1 MFSLRGSF
9 IRIIGNKKIKSELK
23 KEEVKRI
30 LVPGGRI
37 GDMVCETPFLKA
49 LHKEFPKAEIDVYL
63 DEVVAPLFKNCPYV
77 NVILNKNKYKIIK
90 KIKILKMLNLLY
102 EAWTR
107 RKKYDLYFIF
117 TNEMRALSVL
127 SLKILSPKY
136 VISVYKR
143 EKFGIKKGELTI
155 YDRYIKKAQSSHMR
169 DICLS
174 GIETITGESV
184 KDRKYEI
191 WLGSLEKKYENY
203 FDKDKINVIFNYLGG
218 SNNKNLSYIELKESC
233 FKMIGINKNII
244 VYVMTLPNKYEELLK
259 QIESWNE
266 NRIIICPETKDILD
280 AAALIKYSDIM
291 VSVDTGVVH
300 IASAFNIPV
309 ISIFPNNENSIKYFS
324 PMSDLSYI
332 IRCEDKHYIKD
343 FDKNLMCENIRDILK
358 QKEKNLY
365 ERHN

>member
-9 IRIIGNKKIKSELK
+9 IRIIGNKKVKSELK

-63 DEVVAPLFKNCPYV
+63 DEVVAPLFKNCTYI
-77 NVILNKNKYKIIK
+77 NVILNKNKYKVIK
-90 KIKILKMLNLLY
+90 KVKILKMLNLLY

-107 RKKYDLYFIF
+107 RKKYELYFIF

-136 VISVYKR
+136 VVSVYKR

-174 GIETITGESV
+174 GIETIIGEIV
-184 KDRKYEI
+184 KDRKYEVC
-191 WLGSLEKKYENY
+191 LGSLEKKYENY
-203 FDKDKINVIFNYLGG
+203 FDKEKINIIFNYLGG
-218 SNNKNLSYIELKESC
+218 SDNKNLSYIELKESC
-233 FKMIGINKNII
+233 FKVLEIKENII
-244 VYVMTLPNKYEELLK
+244 VHIMTLPNRYEELLDK
-259 QIESWNE
+259 VKKWNE
-266 NRIIICPETKDILD
+266 NRIMICPETEDILD
-280 AAALIKYSDIM
+280 AAALIKHSNIL
-291 VSVDTGVVH
+291 VNVDTGVVH

-309 ISIFPNNENSIKYFS
+309 ISIFSNNENSIKYFS

-332 IRCEDKHYIKD
+332 IKCEDKHYIKD
-343 FDKNLMCENIRDILK
+343 FDKKLMCENIKDILK
-358 QKEKNLY
+358 QKEK
-365 ERHN
+365 EVR

>member
-9 IRIIGNKKIKSELK
+9 IRIIGNKKVKSELK

-63 DEVVAPLFKNCPYV
+63 DEVVAPLFKNCTYI
-77 NVILNKNKYKIIK
+77 NVILNKNKYKVIK
-90 KIKILKMLNLLY
+90 KVKILKMLNLLY

-107 RKKYDLYFIF
+107 RKKYELYFIF

-136 VISVYKR
+136 VVSVYKR

-174 GIETITGESV
+174 GIETIIGEIV
-184 KDRKYEI
+184 KDRKYEVC
-191 WLGSLEKKYENY
+191 LGSLEKKYENY
-203 FDKDKINVIFNYLGG
+203 FDKEKINIIFNYLGG
-218 SNNKNLSYIELKESC
+218 SDNKNLSYIELKESC
-233 FKMIGINKNII
+233 FKVLEIKENII
-244 VYVMTLPNKYEELLK
+244 VHIMTLPNRYEELLDK
-259 QIESWNE
+259 VKKWNE
-266 NRIIICPETKDILD
+266 NRIMICPETEDILD
-280 AAALIKYSDIM
+280 AAALIKHSNIL

-309 ISIFPNNENSIKYFS
+309 ISIFSNNENSIKYFS

-332 IRCEDKHYIKD
+332 IKCEDKHYIKD
-343 FDKNLMCENIRDILK
+343 FDKKLMCENIKDILK
-358 QKEKNLY
+358 QKEK
-365 ERHN
+365 EVR

>member
-9 IRIIGNKKIKSELK
+9 IRIIGNKKVKSELK

-30 LVPGGRI
+30 LVPSGRI

-63 DEVVAPLFKNCPYV
+63 DEVVAPLFKNCPYI

-90 KIKILKMLNLLY
+90 KVKILKMLNLLY

-136 VISVYKR
+136 VVSVYKR

-174 GIETITGESV
+174 GIEAITNEII

-191 WLGSLEKKYENY
+191 CLGNLENKYNNY
-203 FDKDKINVIFNYLGG
+203 FDKNKINIIFNYLG
-218 SNNKNLSYIELKESC
+218 STSNKNLSYFELKESC
-233 FKMIGINKNII
+233 FCLLEISPNIVI
-244 VYVMTLPNKYEELLK
+244 HIMTLPSQYKELSEEIQK
-259 QIESWNE
+259 WNE
-266 NRIIICPETKDILD
+266 KRIKICPKTEDILD
-280 AAALIKYSDIM
+280 AAALIKYSDILT
-291 VSVDTGVVH
+291 SVDTGVVH

-332 IRCEDKHYIKD
+332 IKCEDKHYIKD
-343 FDKNLMCENIRDILK
+343 FDKKLMCKNIKDILK
-358 QKEKNLY
+358 QKEQ
-365 ERHN
+365 EVI

>member
-9 IRIIGNKKIKSELK
+9 IRIIGNKKVKSELK

-63 DEVVAPLFKNCPYV
+63 DEVVAPLFKNCTYI
-77 NVILNKNKYKIIK
+77 NVILNKNKYKVIK
-90 KIKILKMLNLLY
+90 KVKILKMLNLLY

-107 RKKYDLYFIF
+107 RKKYELYFIF

-136 VISVYKR
+136 VVSVYKR

-174 GIETITGESV
+174 GIETIIGEIV
-184 KDRKYEI
+184 KDRKYEVC
-191 WLGSLEKKYENY
+191 LGSLEKKYENY
-203 FDKDKINVIFNYLGG
+203 FDKEKINIIFNYLGG
-218 SNNKNLSYIELKESC
+218 SDNKNLSYIELKESC
-233 FKMIGINKNII
+233 FKVLEIKENII
-244 VYVMTLPNKYEELLK
+244 VHIMTLPNRYEELLDK
-259 QIESWNE
+259 VKKWNE
-266 NRIIICPETKDILD
+266 NRIMICPETKDILD
-280 AAALIKYSDIM
+280 AAALIKHSNIL

-309 ISIFPNNENSIKYFS
+309 ISIFSNNENSIKYFS
-324 PMSDLSYI
+324 PISDLSYI
-332 IRCEDKHYIKD
+332 IKCEDKHYIKD
-343 FDKNLMCENIRDILK
+343 FDKNLMLEHVQNILK
-358 QKEKNLY
+358 QKEK
-365 ERHN
+365 EFI